1 MPGIIVPPVLPGPS
15 LGVDQTWTGTD
26 TFTGP
31 LKVGSGAPWYDV
43 TASPFNAKGDT
54 KTVTDG
60 AMTSGSAIL
69 TCSTSAA
76 FTAADVGKQISVM
89 SASSTAM
96 RLSTTVATFVNATTI
111 TVATAPTLTTTVQ
124 TVVVDGS
131 QRATDGVTTANST
144 TVTSAT
150 AVFTAADVGKAIT
163 FSAAAAIALNTT
175 ISAFTNSTTVTLA
188 ASATRTCSAVQVIY
202 GSNDTAAFQSATTA
216 ALNKPHAVVYVPEGN
231 CLVAYSA
238 SGIGAI
244 QLYSNTIFKGD
255 GWGSIIRGIGGYS
268 SVASEIVA
276 VN

>member
-1 MPGIIVPPVLPGPS
+1 
-15 LGVDQTWTGTD
+15 
-26 TFTGP
+26 
-31 LKVGSGAPWYDV
+31 
-43 TASPFNAKGDT
+43 
-54 KTVTDG
+54 
-60 AMTSGSAIL
+60 
-69 TCSTSAA
+69 
-76 FTAADVGKQISVM
+76 M

-216 ALNKPHAVVYVPEGN
+216 ALNNPHAVVYVPEGTY
-231 CLVAYSA
+231 LVAYSA

-268 SVASEIVA
+268 SVASERATPARNAPTIPA
-276 VN
+276 IPMMLATAANPKHNTSANINSE